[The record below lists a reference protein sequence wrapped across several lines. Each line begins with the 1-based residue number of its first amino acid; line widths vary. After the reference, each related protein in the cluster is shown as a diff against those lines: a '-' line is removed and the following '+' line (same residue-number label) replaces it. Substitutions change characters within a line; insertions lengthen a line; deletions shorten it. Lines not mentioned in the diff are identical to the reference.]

1 MLNSFPT
8 NSGEEVQ
15 KFRTFYACIIG
26 SWPLYAC
33 FFLSVVRTSNFK
45 KDFRPA
51 YAFFCGH
58 FMVALTLCVNASK
71 PWPFGRIIPVF
82 CIGHFM
88 PVFLARSRNLG
99 DRRHDYLRGRGKTEM
114 DHAVVLTE
122 AMPWKRDNAEA
133 RTRPENFHALK
144 IKNGTL
150 I

>member
-88 PVFLARSRNLG
+88 PVSWPGPGILV
-99 DRRHDYLRGRGKTEM
+99 TE
-114 DHAVVLTE
+114 DTIICAGGE
-122 AMPWKRDNAEA
+122 KRKWIMQW
-133 RTRPENFHALK
+133 F
-144 IKNGTL
+144 
-150 I
+150 